1 MANSEKTGVHRH
13 IQTPVEIGPYIFHG
27 SSGLHVR
34 NDSSDYRPKNL
45 PIYLD
50 PGTWQRLR
58 SVKPVRADLTKSSV
72 SKVEDCSGQI
82 IYVEWEDYGVIDQD
96 LFECLIN
103 TATRAL
109 DQGKSVE
116 IGCIGAH
123 GRTGTLLAGILARV
137 EGLNAEDSIARI
149 RQEYCGRAIE
159 TTSQERMIHTLA
171 GGESS

>member
-1 MANSEKTGVHRH
+1 MANSKKVGCPH
-13 IQTPVEIGPYIFHG
+13 IQTPVEIGPYIVHA
-27 SSGLHVR
+27 SSGLNVR

-45 PIYLD
+45 AIYLD
-50 PGTWQRLR
+50 PGTWQPLR
-58 SVKPVRADLTKSSV
+58 SAKPVQADLTKSSV

-82 IYVEWEDYGVIDQD
+82 IYVEWKDFGVIDQR

-103 TATRAL
+103 TVTQTL

-123 GRTGTLLAGILARV
+123 GRTGTLLTGIVARV

-159 TTSQERMIHTLA
+159 TEGQKKMIHTLA
-171 GGESS
+171 GGEFS